1 MSPPSIKNLL
11 ADLFCVEMATS
22 LSLSRI
28 NLQYP
33 SMEPLLVEAMS
44 QEACFVYPY
53 QTFAIKLLITFAT
66 IVNQMCGIHVFVML
80 TLVACRD

>member
-1 MSPPSIKNLL
+1 
-11 ADLFCVEMATS
+11 
-22 LSLSRI
+22 
-28 NLQYP
+28 
-33 SMEPLLVEAMS
+33 MEPLLVKAMS

-53 QTFAIKLLITFAT
+53 QTFAIKLLIIFAT